1 MLYEGSRKVKEREV
15 DNVLSLYL
23 CCASPGFKCR
33 VCCYVVTQLAT
44 GPEVVSV
51 QPLMRV
57 HLPALHPL
65 VDEVQTLSMLSTPE
79 GG

>member
-1 MLYEGSRKVKEREV
+1 MLYEGSGKVKEREV

-33 VCCYVVTQLAT
+33 VCCYVVTELAT

-57 HLPALHPL
+57 HLPALHP
-65 VDEVQTLSMLSTPE
+65 
-79 GG
+79 